1 MKDRIGVS
9 EIAVGVVGLLVVGAF
24 LYFLFQLY
32 TADSSIQFLLGMC
45 ILWLF
50 AERLKR
56 GKGI

>member
-9 EIAVGVVGLLVVGAF
+9 EIAVGMVCLTVFGAF
-24 LYFLFQLY
+24 LYLLFLLY

-45 ILWLF
+45 FLWLF

-56 GKGI
+56 GK